1 MSNSVSETSLSAD
14 IFRYIRYQLRG
25 RRGLIVAAIA
35 VGIPA
40 LWIGWPWLVV
50 AGIAPIL
57 LALAPCAI
65 MCALGLCMRH
75 GASGASDTDA
85 SSSNL
90 SSGEASCCSKP
101 QSVDD
106 TTVSMTASKSAEG
119 SAEPVAAEAPLPA
132 NSNSVDDD
140 KEDQPEAAGPL
151 SGATIKQEKEKFQ

>member
-50 AGIAPIL
+50 AGVAPIL

-65 MCALGLCMRH
+65 MCALGLCMRP
-75 GASGASDTDA
+75 GASGASGTDA

-90 SSGEASCCSKP
+90 TSDEASCCSKP
-101 QSVDD
+101 QSVDE
-106 TTVSMTASKSAEG
+106 TAVSMTASKSAEG
-119 SAEPVAAEAPLPA
+119 SVEPVASEAPLPA
-132 NSNSVDDD
+132 NSNSVDDSY
-140 KEDQPEAAGPL
+140 EAQPEEAGPL
-151 SGATIKQEKEKFQ
+151 SDHQQEKEKFQ